1 MRSRVFA
8 SSLPLASAPLS
19 PRYPS
24 SAAGLLPT
32 TRDRLGTE
40 PSSCWTASSRG
51 WLAKGEA
58 AIEGGMAMRDIG
70 AFSFGGAEQARP
82 ARRVNAVFHLA
93 KQCIF
98 LTLHRCICCN
108 NQIDRLEAMTVFVA
122 VADLAGFAP
131 AARRL
136 GLSPSAVTRL
146 VAGLEERLGARLLQ
160 RTTRSVTLTD
170 AGIRYL
176 ERVRRILAEVAE
188 AVTAPNVFGRLHVA
202 PLMCAFLAKY
212 PAVRGNLTLSDRI
225 LNLVEEGIDVAVRIG
240 MLDDSSD
247 IARTVGSTR
256 RVVVASPS
264 YLARRKKPRRP
275 ADLARHDIIQFT
287 ALSPTPEWRFTREGE
302 TRRVSFS
309 PRYVTNS
316 ADAAIGHAELG
327 GGLAMVL
334 SYQVEAA
341 IRAGRLE
348 VVLAPFEPPPRPIQI
363 VYPTTRL
370 LSAKVRA
377 FVELATKTCEWTFL
391 LRS

>member
-1 MRSRVFA
+1 MTTFAANRSA
-8 SSLPLASAPLS
+8 AAALASLDPPSRFAAIS
-19 PRYPS
+19 ESSSFARFCPRYPS
-24 SAAGLLPT
+24 GAAGLLPT
-32 TRDRLGTE
+32 TRNRLGTE

-108 NQIDRLEAMTVFVA
+108 NKIDRLEAMTVFVA

-188 AVTAPNVFGRLHVA
+188 AEAAAQAERTVPAGRLAVTAPNVFGRLHVA

-225 LNLVEEGIDVAVRIG
+225 LNLVEEGIDVAVRI
-240 MLDDSSD
+240 
-247 IARTVGSTR
+247 
-256 RVVVASPS
+256 
-264 YLARRKKPRRP
+264 
-275 ADLARHDIIQFT
+275 
-287 ALSPTPEWRFTREGE
+287 
-302 TRRVSFS
+302 
-309 PRYVTNS
+309 
-316 ADAAIGHAELG
+316 
-327 GGLAMVL
+327 
-334 SYQVEAA
+334 
-341 IRAGRLE
+341 
-348 VVLAPFEPPPRPIQI
+348 
-363 VYPTTRL
+363 
-370 LSAKVRA
+370 
-377 FVELATKTCEWTFL
+377 
-391 LRS
+391 